1 MNCIVFCSFVSRF
14 CFSILEVCQVRHWAE
29 NFNSRGLKGLEI
41 TGQEELLRIEADPQT
56 KVQLQENH
64 AFSLKDLTS
73 MDCRSMT
80 FGDVNIC
87 WPQIADLCLVNLNKD
102 PVNLVV
108 DWARKGPASAKKTS
122 IKCSSNLIGQLIG
135 QLFFHLWSVRS
146 ACEEWS
152 LDERRCTIQKV
163 FYAVPSDLSISK
175 DKRTFGHLDIWT
187 FEGCESRCESRCF
200 VVLWCLGL
208 DRRWPTQEKEVQEG
222 RQGERKAGQ
231 RTMG

>member
-41 TGQEELLRIEADPQT
+41 TGQEELLRIEADQQT

-73 MDCRSMT
+73 IDCRSMT
-80 FGDVNIC
+80 FGDVDIC

-122 IKCSSNLIGQLIG
+122 IKCSSNLTGQLS
-135 QLFFHLWSVRS
+135 FHLWSVRS

-163 FYAVPSDLSISK
+163 FYAVPSADLSISK
-175 DKRTFGHLDIWT
+175 DKRTFGHLK
-187 FEGCESRCESRCF
+187 GVSHG
-200 VVLWCLGL
+200 VLLSFG
-208 DRRWPTQEKEVQEG
+208 
-222 RQGERKAGQ
+222 A
-231 RTMG
+231 